1 MEFGCLGRTVT
12 DQTFY
17 AIWILSFGLYL
28 LIYTYWIPLRTQ
40 EKIESWLMSTESDET
55 LLSSLEVITKK
66 IREQMLIDFE
76 EFMLPQAREN
86 LQKFW
91 AGAMG
96 NAAKE
101 LKNSDQ
107 GAGLSLLHSLTSEL
121 EGQPWYIQALGSK
134 LLPAITE
141 AAKTQTKPKETQIL
155 GMGLQK

>member
-1 MEFGCLGRTVT
+1 MT
-12 DQTFY
+12 D
-17 AIWILSFGLYL
+17 AMIAAVWILSFGLYF
-28 LIYTYWIPLRTQ
+28 LIYTYHIPLMTQ
-40 EKIESWLMSTESDET
+40 KRIETWLRSEESDET
-55 LLSSLEVITKK
+55 LLMSLEVITKR
-66 IREQMLIDFE
+66 IRELMLVDFE

-101 LKNSDQ
+101 LKNSDE
-107 GAGLSLLHSLTSEL
+107 GSGLSLMHTITKEL
-121 EGQPWYIQALGSK
+121 ENQPYYIQMLGAK

-141 AAKTQTKPKETQIL
+141 AAKKQPIGTKEQIL

>member
-1 MEFGCLGRTVT
+1 MT
-12 DQTFY
+12 DAIFA

-40 EKIESWLMSTESDET
+40 EKIESWLKSEQSDET
-55 LLSSLEVITKK
+55 LLLSREVITKK

-86 LQKFW
+86 LKKFW

-96 NAAKE
+96 AAAKE
-101 LKNSDQ
+101 MKHSEEGGQ
-107 GAGLSLLHSLTSEL
+107 LSLMHTIANDLSD
-121 EGQPWYIQALGSK
+121 QPWYIQALGSK
-134 LLPAITE
+134 LLPAIAD
-141 AAKTQTKPKETQIL
+141 AAKTQPKPKETRIL

>member
-1 MEFGCLGRTVT
+1 MT
-12 DQTFY
+12 DATFA

-40 EKIESWLMSTESDET
+40 EKIEHWLRSEESDET
-55 LLSSLEVITKK
+55 LLMSLEVITKR

-96 NAAKE
+96 AAAKE
-101 LKNSDQ
+101 MKNSDE
-107 GAGLSLLHSLTSEL
+107 GAGLSLMHNIASEL
-121 EGQPWYIQALGSK
+121 DGQPWYIQMLGSK

-141 AAKTQTKPKETQIL
+141 AAKKQPKSTEKQII
-155 GMGLQK
+155 GMGLQE